1 MAERRSFVRRSFEF
15 YRFDE
20 VRNRSASWLRMS
32 RRQVAMF
39 SALPPRPMTGG
50 SSPAAKIPDRSN
62 IPEDPVFPPRELVV
76 GLLSLEA
83 TSGGVSVPCFPH
95 PWATAG
101 TPSGQS
107 FPLQNPRRP
116 QGRRPSAPS
125 PDDGARKAEG
135 RSGCGRGN
143 GRKILRGRCGP
154 THWF

>member
-20 VRNRSASWLRMS
+20 VSRSAFWLRMS

-107 FPLQNPRRP
+107 FPLQNPPPPARP
-116 QGRRPSAPS
+116 P
-125 PDDGARKAEG
+125 AE
-135 RSGCGRGN
+135 RAF
-143 GRKILRGRCGP
+143 P
-154 THWF
+154 